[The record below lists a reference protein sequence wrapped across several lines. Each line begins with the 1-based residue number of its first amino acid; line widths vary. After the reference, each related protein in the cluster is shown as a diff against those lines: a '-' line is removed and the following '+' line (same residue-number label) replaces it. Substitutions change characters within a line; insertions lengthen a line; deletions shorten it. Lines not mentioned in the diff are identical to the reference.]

1 MAILKTNTTVGTQT
15 VVVGLENESFSTSA
29 SANTFNL
36 SKSTDAAN
44 VFVSLGGI
52 IQVPT
57 LNYIITSNTL
67 QLANTEPLT
76 SGIPLEVRYLLKG

>member
-1 MAILKTNTTVGTQT
+1 MAILKTNTTVGAQT
-15 VVVGLENESFSTSA
+15 VVVGLDSESFSTSA
-29 SANTFNL
+29 SSNTFSL
-36 SKSTDAAN
+36 GTITDEAN
-44 VFVSLGGI
+44 VFVTLGGI

-57 LNYIITSNTL
+57 LNYTITSNTL